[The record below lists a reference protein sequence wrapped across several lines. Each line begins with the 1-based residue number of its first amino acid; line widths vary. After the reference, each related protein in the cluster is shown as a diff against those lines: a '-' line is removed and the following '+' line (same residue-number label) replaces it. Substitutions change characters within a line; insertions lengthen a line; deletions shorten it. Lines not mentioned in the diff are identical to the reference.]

1 MLDVS
6 TLITMI
12 AVNLLIAAVGLYGGW
27 LLSRP
32 SPGMLRATAGMVCL
46 CAGMF
51 GVALRSWTDRSLI
64 VLLPNLLMVGGW
76 ILLLT
81 GVRRF
86 RGLPPVLLRYLV
98 PFALVYLLVSVF
110 WLYSSRND
118 AMRLLVTTVW
128 GGILALS
135 LAWSL
140 AQSVSREDRPIFW
153 GMALPIAVCGML
165 SLTRGL
171 YAGLSLWSGPVSGAQ
186 TVGLLL
192 GVSMMAAAFSLAM
205 GLSLAMNLRYRLEV
219 ERLAGFDPL
228 TGLPNRRLLSSR
240 YQTAARLARRSQG
253 RVGLLF
259 LDLDDFKPINDHY
272 GHETGDRVLKMIAA
286 RLERCVRSSEFVVRF
301 GGDEFVILVDS
312 VRDLRALRERM
323 QSLREAIDAPMVIDG
338 QALYVGF
345 SCGGAVTPPGGGE
358 LPNLI
363 EQADADM
370 YESKGTKAR
379 RLALALAA
387 S

>member
-12 AVNLLIAAVGLYGGW
+12 AVNLLIAALGLYGGW

-32 SPGMLRATAGMVCL
+32 SPGRLQATAGMVCL

-51 GVALRSWTDRSLI
+51 AAALREWTDRSPI
-64 VLLPNLLMVGGW
+64 VSLPDLLMVGAW
-76 ILLLT
+76 MLLLT
-81 GVRRF
+81 GVRRL

-98 PFALVYLLVSVF
+98 AFALVYLLVSVLC
-110 WLYSSRND
+110 LYSSRND
-118 AMRLLVTTVW
+118 ATPLSVTTVW
-128 GGILALS
+128 GGILA
-135 LAWSL
+135 
-140 AQSVSREDRPIFW
+140 F
-153 GMALPIAVCGML
+153 M
-165 SLTRGL
+165 T
-171 YAGLSLWSGPVSGAQ
+171 
-186 TVGLLL
+186 
-192 GVSMMAAAFSLAM
+192 AAFSLTM
-205 GLSLAMNLRYRLEV
+205 GLSLAMNLRYRFEA

-228 TGLPNRRLLSSR
+228 TGLPNRHLLSTR
-240 YQTAARLARRSQG
+240 FRTAARLARRSQA

-259 LDLDDFKPINDHY
+259 VDLDDFKPINDHY
-272 GHETGDRVLKMIAA
+272 GHDTGDRVLKMIAA
-286 RLERCVRSSEFVVRF
+286 RLERCARSSEFVVRF

-345 SCGGAVTPPGGGE
+345 SCGAAVTPPGGGD
-358 LPNLI
+358 LPSLI
-363 EQADADM
+363 ERADADM

-379 RLALALAA
+379 RLASALAA